1 MPFCRKFRIS
11 FSAVV
16 LLGVTE
22 VSVQAQKSAEHFFTS
37 EALKGAVV
45 TATLTDLVTGEVLET
60 FRPDERLCPASVWK
74 IFVTAAALEELGPD
88 FRFRTVLAY
97 RGAIHGHTL
106 RGDLLIIGGGDPA
119 LGSRH
124 FGEGV
129 EALLNDWTAAVKAA
143 GIDSVTGAVIA
154 NAAHFRGD
162 GIPRTRIWE
171 DMANYYGA
179 AVSGLNIHDNT
190 YFVDFTTQS
199 EPGMPASIN
208 FVRPEVPELK
218 LTGEVYSSTVRSDL
232 AYIFGAPGSSERK
245 VRGTLPLG
253 QNSFTV
259 KGSLP
264 DPPLFAA
271 FHLRKALLQSG
282 VFVAGPYMAEVDAV
296 PEPATVT
303 SLSEHRSPP
312 LSDIVRHT
320 LTESDNLMS
329 EVLLFQLGA
338 RSGDATLEG
347 GLAALLNHYAGFT
360 GLEHPFFA
368 YDGSGLSRFNAV
380 SSRMVTQVLV
390 RAAQRDV
397 LNGHLIDALPLAG
410 KEGTVR
416 YFAKNTNLDGN
427 LRLKSG
433 SMDKVK
439 AYAGVFQTYTGRQ
452 LAFAFAAN
460 NFSGSPVEVRIAVE
474 RWLVAAYGNY

>member
-1 MPFCRKFRIS
+1 MLFRRNLFLCFS
-11 FSAVV
+11 FAV
-16 LLGVTE
+16 LLAFTGFPGK
-22 VSVQAQKSAEHFFTS
+22 AQKDASHFFTS

-45 TATLTDLVTGEVLET
+45 TATLNDLVTGEVLESH
-60 FRPDERLCPASVWK
+60 RPDERLCPASVWK

-88 FRFRTVLAY
+88 FRFRTTLTY
-97 RGAIHGHTL
+97 RGKIRGRTL
-106 RGDLLIIGGGDPA
+106 FGDILIIGGGDPTLA
-119 LGSRH
+119 SRN
-124 FGEGV
+124 FGDGL
-129 EALLNDWTAAVKAA
+129 EALLADWTAAVKAA

-190 YFVDFTTQS
+190 YFVDFTTLS

-208 FVRPEVPELK
+208 AVRPEVPGLK

-232 AYIFGAPGSSERK
+232 AYIFGAPGTAERK

-271 FHLRKALLQSG
+271 FHLRKALLEAG
-282 VFVAGPYMAEVDAV
+282 VDVAGTFQAEEDIV
-296 PEPATVT
+296 PEPATLT
-303 SLSEHRSPP
+303 SLAEHRSPP
-312 LSDIVRHT
+312 LREIVRHT
-320 LTESDNLMS
+320 LTESDNLMA
-329 EVLLFQLGA
+329 EVLLFQLGV
-338 RSGDATLEG
+338 RSGDPTLEG
-347 GLAALLNHYAGFT
+347 GLAALTNYYSGFT
-360 GLEHPFFA
+360 GLERPFFA

-380 SSRMVTQVLV
+380 SSHMVTRVLV

-397 LNGHLIDALPLAG
+397 LNNHLINALPLAG

-439 AYAGVFQTYTGRQ
+439 AYAGVFRSYTGRQ
-452 LAFAFAAN
+452 LAFSFAAN
-460 NFSGSPVEVRIAVE
+460 NFAGSPTEVRRSVE